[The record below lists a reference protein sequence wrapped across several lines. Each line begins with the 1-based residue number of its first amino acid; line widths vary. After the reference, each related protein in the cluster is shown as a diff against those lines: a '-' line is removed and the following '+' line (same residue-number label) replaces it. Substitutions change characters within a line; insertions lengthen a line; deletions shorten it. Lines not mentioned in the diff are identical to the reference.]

1 MKTANYK
8 ISRYARN
15 DNTYLIRVLLVL
27 VLTTNLL
34 SACSDKNETASL
46 EEIYQPDEASLSKKA
61 VANFE
66 QLLEDYKTTYVTRG
80 AHAKAHACVRA
91 WFNVNHYIEPSL
103 RHGIFVRPGQQFKS
117 WIRFSNGHFD
127 LSVSKDQKSD
137 ARGMA
142 VKILEP
148 PGEPLQIAANH
159 VATQDFLMTN
169 SPVFFVENIHD
180 YNDLVAE
187 PAALL
192 GFIFPSWNPA
202 TWRLREMSLAK
213 KTLTPPPVS
222 LLAPQYFSIT
232 AYKLGPHNIKFS
244 ARPCAGQEINSV
256 VNETDPDFL
265 RNNLQEELEAGEACF
280 DFMVQLQNPEKN
292 MSIEDPT
299 VEWKESDSPFIP
311 MARITIPAQS
321 FGIPEQMAFCE
332 NLSFAPW
339 HALPEHRPIG
349 QFNRIRQ
356 QVYPASSNYRHSHN
370 QTQIPVD
377 IAW

>member
-1 MKTANYK
+1 MNKAVIC
-8 ISRYARN
+8 ISLC
-15 DNTYLIRVLLVL
+15 TGLLI
-27 VLTTNLL
+27 N
-34 SACSDKNETASL
+34 ACSDNNNSASV
-46 EEIYQPDEASLSKKA
+46 EEIYQPDEAGQAKEA

-66 QLLEDYKTTYVTRG
+66 QLLEDYKTSYVARG

-91 WFNVNHYIEPSL
+91 LFNVNHYIEPSL
-103 RHGIFVRPGQQFKS
+103 RYGIFVKPGQQYKA

-127 LSVSKDQKSD
+127 LSVSKDQKND

-142 VKILEP
+142 IKILDP
-148 PGEPLQIAANH
+148 PGEPLQVAANH
-159 VATQDFLMTN
+159 VPTQDFLMTN

-192 GFIFPSWNPA
+192 GFIFPGWNPA

-213 KTLTPPPVS
+213 KTLTAPPVS
-222 LLAPQYFSIT
+222 LLVPQYYSIT

-244 ARPCAGQEINSV
+244 ARPCAGQEINSMV
-256 VNETDPDFL
+256 DETDPDFL
-265 RNNLQEELEAGEACF
+265 RNNLQQELEAGEACF
-280 DFMVQLQNPEKN
+280 DFLVQLQITAKK

-311 MARITIPAQS
+311 MARITIPAQI
-321 FGIPEQMAFCE
+321 FDTPEQMAFCE

-349 QFNRIRQ
+349 QFNRIREK
-356 QVYPASSNYRHSHN
+356 VYPASSNYRHTHN
-370 QTQIPVD
+370 QTQVPAD
-377 IAW
+377 LTW